1 MRPPAG
7 MNGLAPQRG
16 HGSLSGAKGLR
27 SIHTKVH
34 NTAGKSRRSVNPG
47 LDLDNPSQYEED
59 HVPGIGAGLKDE
71 YGTFS

>member
-1 MRPPAG
+1 

-16 HGSLSGAKGLR
+16 HGSLSGTKGLR

-34 NTAGKSRRSVNPG
+34 HTAQKSRRNQRPG
-47 LDLDNPSQYEED
+47 LDLDNPSHYEEENLD
-59 HVPGIGAGLKDE
+59 VHGIGAGLKDE